1 MQKQRLKGVV
11 LSETIL
17 TSGALIGLNQLWY
30 ADYEHSA
37 LHAVNDNDEWLQMD
51 KTGHF
56 FRPTISRVLGQ
67 MLCDGVVVIKKV
79 NCFWFEY
86 KTWVR
91 SHSSI
96 KKIWLKPVEFREY
109 LQKQSLTMKFA
120 IDCMFL
126 AHMPV
131 GSIDLL
137 ARLL

>member
-1 MQKQRLKGVV
+1 MTPSKFILLLFFGLKSVFGFSQHTFTFLKPADSLQKQRLKGVV

-79 NCFWFEY
+79 NCFMAQ
-86 KTWVR
+86 
-91 SHSSI
+91 
-96 KKIWLKPVEFREY
+96 L
-109 LQKQSLTMKFA
+109 
-120 IDCMFL
+120 
-126 AHMPV
+126 
-131 GSIDLL
+131 
-137 ARLL
+137 